1 MPSRFWALLLVLLGL
16 QLPWI
21 GRPPHYDEANFL
33 VLARGAQL
41 DVWRPHAIPINW
53 QGTTETAFAVLSN
66 PPGIAWWLAPVL
78 SWPVPAQRL
87 WMLLWL
93 PVALWGAWQLGRRF
107 LGSPEAGALL
117 LMGSPIVLISG
128 AALMPDAPLYALVLA
143 GTARFLDEQDRGKL
157 GLGGAFLLGLAALFR
172 YSALPLPL
180 VLAAM
185 AFFAGR
191 RWVGSFIGFLPIF
204 LLCLHD
210 LHAYGALHLT
220 AMSSFQSVSNTPQ
233 DWLHKLAAALA
244 MLGGAAALPL
254 RGWSRNMA
262 LGALAGLLL
271 GWPWGWAGATFCALG
286 GAALVGSL
294 RRRELFF
301 WTVGGLLFLLSLR
314 FVATR
319 YWLPFLPAVVLG
331 LHHENRWRWS
341 AGIVTLLLGIAL
353 QADDAAGAFAQ
364 RAMVQRLLSGT
375 TETGLFTGHWGLQ
388 WELEQRGW
396 AAAEADSHP
405 PPGKLLVRPEQSW
418 PQSLELWECAPLAE
432 AEAAARWT
440 WLPRGYSAAGRANL
454 HANWQM
460 GDPPQRT
467 ILPWTFA
474 TDPYERVRLCRT
486 R

>member
-1 MPSRFWALLLVLLGL
+1 MPSRYWALLLLGL

-33 VLARGAQL
+33 VLAQGARL
-41 DVWRPHAIPINW
+41 DPWRPHAIPINW

-78 SWPVPAQRL
+78 DLPVAAQRL

-107 LGSPEAGALL
+107 LGRAEAGALL
-117 LMGSPIVLISG
+117 LMGSPIVLLSG

-143 GTARFLDEQDRGKL
+143 GTARFLNAQDQGKL
-157 GLGGAFLLGLAALFR
+157 GLDGAFLVGMATLFR

-191 RWVGSFIGFLPIF
+191 RWIGSFLGFLPIA

-220 AMSSFQSVSNTPQ
+220 AMGSFQSVANTPE

-244 MLGGAAALPL
+244 MLGAAAAPPL
-254 RGWSRNMA
+254 RGWNRTMA
-262 LGALAGLLL
+262 IGAVAGILL
-271 GWPWGWAGATFCALG
+271 GWPWGWAGAATCALG
-286 GAALVGSL
+286 GAALIGSL
-294 RRRELFF
+294 RRKDLFF
-301 WTVGGLLFLLSLR
+301 WTVGGLILLLSLR
-314 FVATR
+314 FIATR
-319 YWLPFLPAVVLG
+319 YWLPFLPAVILG
-331 LHHENRWRWS
+331 LHQENRWRWS
-341 AGIVTLLLGIAL
+341 AGIATLLLGIAL
-353 QADDAAGAFAQ
+353 QADEAQGAFAQ
-364 RAMVQRLLSGT
+364 RAMLQKLLANT
-375 TETGLFTGHWGLQ
+375 RETGLFTGHWGLQ

-396 AAAEADSHP
+396 RAAEAQSHP
-405 PPGKLLVRPEQSW
+405 PAGTLLLRPEQSW
-418 PQSLELWECAPLAE
+418 PQPLELWECAPLGE
-432 AEAAARWT
+432 AEATARWT
-440 WLPRGYSAAGRANL
+440 WLPRTYTVDGRANL

-460 GDPPQRT
+460 GDPPTRT
-467 ILPWTFA
+467 ILPWAFGSDA
-474 TDPYERVRLCRT
+474 YERVHLCRA